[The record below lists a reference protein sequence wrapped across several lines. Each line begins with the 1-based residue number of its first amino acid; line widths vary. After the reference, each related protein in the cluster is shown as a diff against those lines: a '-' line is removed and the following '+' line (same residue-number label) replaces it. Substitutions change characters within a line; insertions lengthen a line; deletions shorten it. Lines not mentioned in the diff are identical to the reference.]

1 VSKTLLQT
9 VPYDRKYN
17 RKNFSCGKP
26 PLDNYILI
34 NATKDVK
41 AGACTCFVILNKQD
55 DVIAYYT
62 LSTESISKDDVPKEY
77 VKSIKYDSIPV
88 ILLGRLARD
97 NSVKGQGFGKF
108 MLIEALKRSVKVAK
122 EHIGAVAV
130 IVDPIDE
137 EAISYYSKYGFTML
151 PDSGRM
157 FMSIKKIEEALKLA
171 NGK

>member
-1 VSKTLLQT
+1 MRT
-9 VPYDRKYN
+9 VPYNRKYN

-26 PLDNYILI
+26 SLDNYILK

-41 AGACTCFVILNKQD
+41 AGVCTCFVVVNDQEE
-55 DVIAYYT
+55 VVAYYT
-62 LSTESISKDDVPKEY
+62 LSTESIPKEDAPTEFQK
-77 VKSIKYDSIPV
+77 VIKYESIPV

-97 NSVKGQGFGKF
+97 NSLKGRGYGRF
-108 MLIEALKRSVKVAK
+108 MLIEALKRSVNVAK

-137 EAISYYSKYGFTML
+137 EAISYYSKYGFTLL

-157 FMSIKKIEEALKLA
+157 FMSIKKIEEAFNLA
-171 NGK
+171 DEKSPN

>member
-1 VSKTLLQT
+1 MQT
-9 VPYDRKYN
+9 VPYNRKYN
-17 RKNFSCGKP
+17 RKNFSCGKQS
-26 PLDNYILI
+26 LDNYILK

-41 AGACTCFVILNKQD
+41 AGACTCFVIINEHD
-55 DVIAYYT
+55 EVVAYYT
-62 LSTESISKDDVPKEY
+62 LSTESIPKEEAPEEY
-77 VKSIKYDSIPV
+77 QKSIKYETIPV

-97 NSVKGQGFGKF
+97 HSVKGQGYGRF
-108 MLIEALKRSVKVAK
+108 MLIEALKRSVKVVK

-157 FMSIKKIEEALKLA
+157 FMSMKKIEKALDLA
-171 NGK
+171 NEN